1 MSGTSRTVRQT
12 GFTLIELMAA
22 LGIFLGICAVAF
34 SLLGISQQR
43 YQTETQVMNSFEEA
57 RLAMDEVVRDVSAS
71 GFPPTNQFFTMPPAN
86 FYASSPFAWSQ
97 ASGYPAIPCQIG
109 TAGGGTCASI

>member
-57 RLAMDEVVRDVSAS
+57 RLAMDEVVRDVSGEVAAEPV
-71 GFPPTNQFFTMPPAN
+71 FEPR
-86 FYASSPFAWSQ
+86 
-97 ASGYPAIPCQIG
+97 
-109 TAGGGTCASI
+109 